1 MLEAHEIVGLYVA
14 RKNVVFGRVG
24 LFFRKYKYCSL
35 CHVLANFTRVEKTEI
50 HRFRKW
56 RSVNP
61 VTAPRRRGSSRPRIH
76 KDQRIA
82 LLLLFAKE
90 ALITRFINSFLTQVR
105 YFHHSRSIQLS
116 PRRNRATSKSPPLA
130 IPFSRLPF
138 PKHVADLEFCISN
151 ANLIYSGKRRYKKF
165 QREEI
170 LNEHFFKIKL
180 S

>member
-1 MLEAHEIVGLYVA
+1 MWYLDVSGCFFVNTSTVA
-14 RKNVVFGRVG
+14 CVT
-24 LFFRKYKYCSL
+24 CSRISQESKKL
-35 CHVLANFTRVEKTEI
+35 RFTDFASGVRLIQSPLPVEEDHRAPEFTRA
-50 HRFRKW
+50 R
-56 RSVNP
+56 
-61 VTAPRRRGSSRPRIH
+61 
-76 KDQRIA
+76 RIA

-130 IPFSRLPF
+130 ILFSRLPF